1 MEGNRVLI
9 VLKVLVIFLIIYLFL
24 FGLTFILTKIAQ
36 NINIILKAIDEYNNR
51 VIMKSVTK
59 LRALPVNKK
68 WNDVLGVWEIEK

>member
-9 VLKVLVIFLIIYLFL
+9 VLKVLAIFLIIYLFL

-36 NINIILKAIDEYNNR
+36 NINIILKTIDEYNNR
-51 VIMKSVTK
+51 VIMKSVAKPRT
-59 LRALPVNKK
+59 LPVNKK

>member
-1 MEGNRVLI
+1 MLI

>member
-1 MEGNRVLI
+1 MLI
-9 VLKVLVIFLIIYLFL
+9 VLKVLAIFLIIYLFL

-51 VIMKSVTK
+51 VIMKSVAKPHT
-59 LRALPVNKK
+59 LPVNKK